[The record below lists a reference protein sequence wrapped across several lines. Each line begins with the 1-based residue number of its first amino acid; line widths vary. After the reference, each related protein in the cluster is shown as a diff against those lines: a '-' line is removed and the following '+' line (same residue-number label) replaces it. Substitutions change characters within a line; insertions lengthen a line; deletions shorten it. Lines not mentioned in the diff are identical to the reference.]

1 MHYAARTYVHTNIL
15 EQQGRVIAFEDVCL
29 CVYFSMLSL
38 RATRTRW
45 GGTTLAELSG
55 HLWTPSFRRR
65 TIGRIPYICLVLRW
79 GGSKLQKILPSKCYV
94 TLQIRN

>member
-1 MHYAARTYVHTNIL
+1 MHTNIL

-38 RATRTRW
+38 RATRARW

-55 HLWTPSFRRR
+55 HVDSIFPSSYDRQD
-65 TIGRIPYICLVLRW
+65 TIYMSGTTVVRFETAKNTAIEVL
-79 GGSKLQKILPSKCYV
+79 CDV
-94 TLQIRN
+94 ADT